1 MARVTKVAN
10 PKQKYDLAT
19 LLKIMVKNDGNS
31 SYITLSEIDL
41 VKDKRV
47 IVTDCGDGD
56 IKLEL
61 EDRINPEN
69 IVQVIE

>member
-10 PKQKYDLAT
+10 PKPKYDLAT
-19 LLKIMVKNDGNS
+19 LLKIMVQNDGNS

-41 VKDKRV
+41 VKDKRIV
-47 IVTDCGDGD
+47 ITDCKDGD
-56 IKLEL
+56 LKLEL
-61 EDRINPEN
+61 EDRIKPEN

>member
-1 MARVTKVAN
+1 MA
-10 PKQKYDLAT
+10 DLAT

-41 VKDKRV
+41 VKDKRIV
-47 IVTDCGDGD
+47 ITDCKDGD
-56 IKLEL
+56 LKLEL
-61 EDRINPEN
+61 EDRIKPEN